1 MKFLH
6 TSDWHLGK
14 SLYDFSL
21 LEDQTHFIHWLL
33 ELLRERPVDGVIIA
47 GDIYDRPVPSGGAVA
62 LYDHFLSR
70 AAGEL
75 GIPVLAVAG
84 NHDSPGRLQ
93 FGSSLY
99 RRSGYHVVG
108 APASPFQRVTLR
120 RGEAEAD
127 ITLVPYLHLADAR
140 ALCPEAGIRTFDDA
154 YRELLGG
161 QPPLRPGVR
170 NLAVAHG
177 FFSNLGGDADPL
189 LTSDSEIGIGGMDIV
204 DSAHFAG
211 YDYVAL
217 GHLHAPQR
225 AGTATR
231 YSGSPLKYSLSEEH
245 QKKSVTI
252 VELKGGGE
260 PSLELVPVPAL
271 RDVRT
276 VQGALDD
283 LLEPSFHQNKQFG
296 DYVFAEVL
304 GEECAYPMQKLR
316 TLFPKLLGL
325 RFRAQA
331 EAAALPMPRMQA
343 RQQIS
348 RLTTEDLFCRFFR
361 ESRGHEI
368 PPAHLEALR
377 AALAALEAGGER
389 TSAAREDEQ

>member
-252 VELKGGGE
+252 VELKEGGE

-368 PPAHLEALR
+368 PPGHLEALR

>member
-1 MKFLH
+1 VINLKFLH

-47 GDIYDRPVPSGGAVA
+47 GDIYDRSVPSGGAVA

-108 APASPFQRVTLR
+108 APASPLQRVTLQS
-120 RGEAEAD
+120 GEAEAD
-127 ITLVPYLHLADAR
+127 ITLIPYLHLADAR

-161 QPPLRPGVR
+161 QPPLRPEVR

-177 FFSNLGGDADPL
+177 FFSNLGGNADPL

-225 AGTATR
+225 AGANLR

-252 VELKGGGE
+252 VELKEGGE

-276 VQGALDD
+276 VQGVLDD

-325 RFRAQA
+325 RFRA
-331 EAAALPMPRMQA
+331 
-343 RQQIS
+343 
-348 RLTTEDLFCRFFR
+348 
-361 ESRGHEI
+361 
-368 PPAHLEALR
+368 
-377 AALAALEAGGER
+377 
-389 TSAAREDEQ
+389 